1 MDWELILAGM
11 TTLLLLVYLSVTLF
25 YPERF

>member
-1 MDWELILAGM
+1 MDWELILAGI